1 MAYKPITGGRI
12 SGIDDAMSMLEALA
26 KATSTR
32 ESKKVLQETQAKG
45 FAEIRQA
52 IYGGKYG
59 TSLATVFRKTRPR
72 RADNRGSV
80 MGAGK
85 GTPVKTGR
93 LQKSLTTDSSEF
105 SIYSEQVKTS
115 GRNRGI
121 MQVIYGGDPV
131 NPRTGARYFED
142 VESKFNFFADGI
154 KRFEKEGAMK
164 KLGESLAYIVG
175 KALQQHISRSVRSAR
190 RR

>member
-1 MAYKPITGGRI
+1 MAYKPVTRGRI
-12 SGIDDAMSMLEALA
+12 SGIDEAMSMLEALA
-26 KATSTR
+26 KATSPR
-32 ESKKVLQETQAKG
+32 ETKKVLGTTQAKG

-52 IYGGKYG
+52 IYGSKYG
-59 TSLATVFRKTRPR
+59 TSLAEIFRKTRPR
-72 RADNRGSV
+72 RGDNRGSV
-80 MGAGK
+80 LGAGR

-93 LQKSLTTDSSEF
+93 LQGSLTSNSSQF

-115 GRNRGI
+115 GANRGI

-131 NPRTGARYFED
+131 NPKTGARYFSD

-154 KRFEKEGAMK
+154 NKFEKEGTMK

-175 KALQQHISRSVRSAR
+175 KALHSQISRAVRSAKR
-190 RR
+190 K